1 MTQAADYIATL
12 VEQLKSIAQ
21 PAGLTA
27 PFAYPLAMAEGG
39 GTGGVTQ
46 RLK

>member
-27 PFAYPLAMAEGG
+27 PLPILLPWRKEEAQVES
-39 GTGGVTQ
+39 
-46 RLK
+46 RKD